1 MNHDVRLENTYG
13 LAQPLFKLAS
23 ERYYEY
29 SELND
34 QQVQQLT
41 SLQRS
46 LLLQIFGL
54 SDFCFN
60 QLCRHPQW
68 LDDIFSQQ
76 LLNND
81 QLEHTMPLRLSEL
94 TAQCTSEVT
103 FDCAL
108 RQCRNFYQLII
119 AWRDLCH
126 LGEIE
131 HSLRHISALAEL
143 LIIGAR
149 DWHYQFLAKTWG
161 EPVDANGVSQPLLIL
176 GMGKLG
182 GRELNFSSDI
192 DLIFS
197 FPEHG
202 QTVGGR
208 RSSENQQ
215 FFVKLAQKLINALD
229 KFTQEGFVYRVDMRL
244 RPFGNSGPLV
254 VSFAGLED
262 YYQSQGREWERYA
275 MVKARVL
282 GNDGDFSREL
292 SEMLRPFVFRRYID
306 FSAIESLRQMKL
318 MITHEVRR
326 RGLIDNIK
334 LGAGGIREV
343 EFIVQVF
350 QMIRGGREPL
360 LRQPSLLTTLISFE
374 QLAILTPQICAK
386 LRQSYLYLRKVE
398 HYLQQFD
405 DKQTQTLPDNERDW
419 LRLVGVMNND
429 SESDFRL
436 TLAQHL
442 DFVVSQFNEVIGDDN
457 ENEAGEQQTKE
468 LALLQL
474 LFESSEDFD
483 GESVLEELNCDCP
496 QALFAQIQQV
506 KTELAKRSMGPRG
519 REMLARLLPKL
530 LLEIVEFEQADV
542 LLGRLGVLLSK
553 IATRTAY
560 IELLAE
566 NPGALKQLI
575 TLCDASVWI
584 STKLT
589 EFPILLD
596 ELLDPKLLY
605 NPTQLDSYGDEL
617 RQYLMRIP
625 TDDMEQMMEGVRQ
638 YKQAQQLRI
647 AAADVTGVLPVMKV
661 SDHLTYLAQAIVEQT
676 IDMAWQQLTE
686 RYGEPVHDGVERGF
700 AALGYGKLGGIE
712 LGYSSDLDM
721 VFVHCG
727 TPNTQ
732 TNGDKSIESSFFYL
746 KLAQRILHLFN
757 TRTNS
762 GVLYEADMRL
772 RPSGNSGLMVSHI
785 DTYIDYQN
793 QDAWTW
799 EHQALVRARAV
810 AGDPYLQQR
819 FNQARHNIVS
829 KQRNIADLQEQVSQ
843 MREKMRSHLGSKEVL
858 LFDLKQDAGGIA
870 DIEFL
875 AQFLVLGFSV
885 KFPQLAISS
894 DNVRIFDA
902 VAQCG
907 LLPESAAIKLTDI
920 YCSYRNKGHRLALQE
935 LPNKVPPKDFEQSQ
949 QFVTS
954 IWQQWL
960 LNPIS
965 D

>member
-1 MNHDVRLENTYG
+1 MNHDVKLENTFG
-13 LAQPLFKLAS
+13 LSQALFSLACQ
-23 ERYYEY
+23 RYYEY

-34 QQVQQLT
+34 QLVQQLT
-41 SLQRS
+41 SPERE
-46 LLLQIFGL
+46 LLLKLFGL
-54 SDFCFN
+54 SDFCFT
-60 QLCRHPQW
+60 QLTRHPQW
-68 LDDIFSQQ
+68 LNDILSQQ
-76 LLNND
+76 LLYND
-81 QLEHTMPLRLSEL
+81 QLDHHMPQRLADL
-94 TAQCTSEVT
+94 TAQCDSEIA
-103 FDCAL
+103 FDGAL

-126 LGEIE
+126 LGKIE
-131 HSLRHISALAEL
+131 HSLRHISALAQL

-161 EPVDANGVSQPLLIL
+161 EPVDNKGVKQPLLIL

-182 GRELNFSSDI
+182 GGELNFSSDI
-192 DLIFS
+192 DLIFT

-202 QTVGGR
+202 QTIGGR
-208 RSSENQQ
+208 RSTENQQ

-229 KFTQEGFVYRVDMRL
+229 KYNYEGFVYRVDMRL

-254 VSFAGLED
+254 VSFNALED

-282 GNDGDFSREL
+282 GDDGAFSTEL
-292 SEMLRPFVFRRYID
+292 SELLRPFVFRRYID

-326 RGLIDNIK
+326 RGLVDNIK

-350 QMIRGGREPL
+350 QMIRGGREPS
-360 LRQPSLLTTLISFE
+360 LRYQSLLTTLDSFE
-374 QLAILTPQICAK
+374 QLAILPPKVCAD
-386 LRQSYLYLRKVE
+386 LRKSYLYLRQVE

-405 DKQTQTLPDNERDW
+405 DKQTQTLPDNECDW
-419 LRLVGVMNND
+419 QRLIYLMAND
-429 SESDFRL
+429 SQAQFRAEL
-436 TLAQHL
+436 ERHHR
-442 DFVVSQFNEVIGDDN
+442 FVISQFNAVIGDDSHD
-457 ENEAGEQQTKE
+457 EADDQHNKE

-474 LFESSEDFD
+474 VYESSEDFD
-483 GESVLEELNCDCP
+483 GESVLFELKCSCP
-496 QALFAQIQQV
+496 QQLFSQIQQMKV
-506 KTELAKRSMGPRG
+506 ELAKRSMGPRG
-519 REMLARLLPKL
+519 REMLSRLLPKL
-530 LLEIVEFEQADV
+530 LLEIIELANADV
-542 LLGRLGVLLSK
+542 LLGRLGILLNK

-560 IELLAE
+560 IELLVE

-575 TLCDASVWI
+575 NLCDASVWI

-605 NPTQLDSYGDEL
+605 NPTPLANYGDEL

-625 TDDMEQMMEGVRQ
+625 PDDMEQMMEGVRQ

-647 AAADVTGVLPVMKV
+647 AAADVTGALSVMKV

-676 IDMAWQQLTE
+676 IGMAWDQLTQ
-686 RYGEPVHDGVERGF
+686 RYGEPVHDGDERGF

-721 VFVHCG
+721 VFVHCA
-727 TPNTQ
+727 TLNTQ
-732 TNGDKSIESSFFYL
+732 TNGDKPIASSHFYL

-785 DTYIDYQN
+785 DTFIDYQQ

-810 AGDPYLQQR
+810 AGDPFLQQR
-819 FNQARHNIVS
+819 FNQARHAIVS
-829 KQRNIADLQEQVSQ
+829 KTRDTVELQQQVAK
-843 MREKMRSHLGSKEVL
+843 MREKMRSHLGSKDPL
-858 LFDLKQDAGGIA
+858 QFDLKQDTGGIA

-875 AQFLVLGFSV
+875 AQYIVLGFSER
-885 KFPQLAISS
+885 FPKLALSS
-894 DNVRIFDA
+894 DNVRVFEA

-907 LLPESAAIKLTDI
+907 LLPEAVAQRLNDI
-920 YCSYRNKGHRLALQE
+920 YCSYRNRGHRLALQQ
-935 LPNKVPPKDFEQSQ
+935 LPNTVAVPEFEAERE
-949 QFVTS
+949 FVTTL
-954 IWQQWL
+954 WQQWL
-960 LNPIS
+960 LDPIS
-965 D
+965 